1 MDKKQELKN
10 KEEELI
16 SLVSSF
22 CNQKLNDEYS
32 QLCIKMIQ
40 KLGRK
45 RSCPFE
51 RGKLEIWAATIIYTI
66 GTMNFLFDKSFE
78 PYIQSRDIHD
88 FFGTKSST
96 VSAKVRE
103 VRDLLSLSP
112 YFDKNFSTS
121 DMNSQ
126 NPFNSRVEVDGLLLT
141 IESLPEEYQQMVKDA
156 RSRAEDIV
164 FKTNK

>member
-1 MDKKQELKN
+1 MDKKQELKK

-16 SLVSSF
+16 CLVSSF

-45 RSCPFE
+45 RNCPFK

-66 GTMNFLFDKSFE
+66 GSMNFLFDKSFE
-78 PYIQSRDIHD
+78 PYIHSKDIHD
-88 FFGTKSST
+88 FFGTKKST
-96 VSAKVRE
+96 VSAKARE

-121 DMNSQ
+121 HMSSQ
-126 NPFNSRVEVDGLLLT
+126 NPFNNLVEVDGLLLT
-141 IESLPEEYQQMVKDA
+141 MESLPEEYQKMVKEA
-156 RSRAEDIV
+156 RNRGEDSV
-164 FKTNK
+164 QD